1 MLNSV
6 VKITF
11 QYEVIDN
18 VEEIATVS
26 TPTAIGAGKAR
37 KPTGRESGPTTSTF
51 TFSVALFT
59 LEDLNTIDA
68 QIGATPT
75 LTVNGLVAAL
85 GPTGDLGVRVL
96 AAAPLVGLAGTALAT
111 DFQALTLPIRDG
123 ETLTV
128 AYSDAAPVA
137 TVTATG
143 TIDLA
148 PPTIAIVQPADNS
161 FAGSQSTL
169 SLTVADSGAGLTLAA
184 IRDGIRTL
192 PAVSGEIVETTT
204 PTSAASY
211 TLTQTPTAAAPI
223 PEGLTL
229 MWAGAP
235 GTSVIRDAV
244 GNQPVGSGVALVADP
259 TARALNTRGTRANP
273 FHFTVDPAAPTLAS
287 ARTGGKLDTNPTSAT
302 LGQII
307 ADSTARNAITV
318 TLDLGIGGAP
328 VDPDTIQ
335 TGDFTVT
342 GDSVAFTVIAVI
354 IGTQVGTTQ
363 NLLLVLS
370 SDLPTGALPIV
381 KLVGEL
387 KDKAGNSQSNVTIPQ
402 NQVVDDLAPV
412 ITVTMTGDASSR
424 PISNKEVVIG
434 VTSSEPVTIAGTARY
449 LVISGDNTLQD
460 DPTTATAALA
470 FTSTGTNTWEATV
483 LINSILPILTFRNSG
498 LVNVQVIVADD
509 AGNVGIAGL
518 ADPDGTIQR
527 AVAVISAGA
536 LVFEFDNRLNDG
548 VFDPGK
554 IFALSPGPLIT
565 INFDAEGNEYA
576 VTSGDTVIKV
586 DSHPDVD
593 LTKAILTMPDGS
605 TGDVL
610 AQFGNADANS
620 FVMDGTALDTGD
632 YILTVQAKDILG
644 NNGPIRYQSCRAGR
658 PIPRASCG
666 SLRLLPGTF
675 WVRLRVR
682 CCSRVKTAAWGLSYR

>member
-1 MLNSV
+1 M
-6 VKITF
+6 
-11 QYEVIDN
+11 
-18 VEEIATVS
+18 
-26 TPTAIGAGKAR
+26 
-37 KPTGRESGPTTSTF
+37 
-51 TFSVALFT
+51 
-59 LEDLNTIDA
+59 
-68 QIGATPT
+68 
-75 LTVNGLVAAL
+75 
-85 GPTGDLGVRVL
+85 
-96 AAAPLVGLAGTALAT
+96 
-111 DFQALTLPIRDG
+111 PIRDG

-287 ARTGGKLDTNPTSAT
+287 ARTGGKLDTNPTPAT

-449 LVISGDNTLQD
+449 LVISGDNPLQD

-644 NNGPIRYQSCRAGR
+644 NNRADSVPVVPGGTTN
-658 PIPRASCG
+658 PESFVWQFTITTGDILGTIKGQVLLQGQNS
-666 SLRLLPGTF
+666 SLGAFIQVADAVHFVTADGTYDIKLLLGTYDVSIAVPGYLPVTITG
-675 WVRLRVR
+675 VQVVPTVVVVLPTITLTYGDANGDGVIGIEDLAIMARNLG
-682 CCSRVKTAAWGLSYR
+682 KTSTTMPVP